1 MPAGIFCALIRKRKN
16 KNKNNDL
23 KINRGFFAI
32 RYVFVRTYRKKKHP
46 SSAAKCLHCCSGTIV
61 TQCVAALYNAHWF
74 QILRK
79 MYGNK
84 SPCPRLDQQ

>member
-1 MPAGIFCALIRKRKN
+1 MKQVHATKLKKENYVPTHQIGMPAGIFCALIRKRKN

-61 TQCVAALYNAHWF
+61 TQCVA
-74 QILRK
+74 
-79 MYGNK
+79 
-84 SPCPRLDQQ
+84 